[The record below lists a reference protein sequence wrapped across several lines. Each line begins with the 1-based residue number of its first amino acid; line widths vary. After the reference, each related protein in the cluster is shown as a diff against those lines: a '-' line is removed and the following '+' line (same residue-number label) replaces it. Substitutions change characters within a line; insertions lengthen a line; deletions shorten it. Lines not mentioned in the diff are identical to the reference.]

1 MNKRLFL
8 ISEYIDDGKGMVDVG
23 TDHGYLPVYMA
34 KQGYTGN
41 IFASDI
47 NADPLNKAI
56 KHASEAGLE
65 DRINFS
71 LSDGLSACPPDEI
84 DTIVIAGM
92 GGDMIVKIM
101 DEGYWCLDERYKLIL
116 QPMSKAEILRYWLV
130 YNGFEII
137 DERIA
142 EDNNTNYQII
152 VTRFGGLTKLNDAEL
167 YIGKYELSPDKEL
180 YLSQL
185 KALNKRFEKAVK
197 DMKNGEQAPQ
207 SRLKLF
213 EEILEQ
219 LKEMDKKYDNNI

>member
-1 MNKRLFL
+1 MNKRLLL

-23 TDHGYLPVYMA
+23 TDHGYLPVYLA

-41 IFASDI
+41 IYASDI

-56 KHASEAGLE
+56 KHAAEAGLE
-65 DRINFS
+65 DRIKFS
-71 LSDGLSACPPDEI
+71 LSDGLSACPPEEI

-130 YNGFEII
+130 YNGFEIT
-137 DERIA
+137 DERIVD
-142 EDNNTNYQII
+142 ENNTNYEII
-152 VTRFGGLTKLNDAEL
+152 VTRFGGMTKLNDAEL
-167 YIGKYELSPDKEL
+167 YIGKHELTPDKEL

-185 KALNKRFEKAVK
+185 KALNKRFERAVK
-197 DMKNGEQAPQ
+197 DMKNGEQTPQ